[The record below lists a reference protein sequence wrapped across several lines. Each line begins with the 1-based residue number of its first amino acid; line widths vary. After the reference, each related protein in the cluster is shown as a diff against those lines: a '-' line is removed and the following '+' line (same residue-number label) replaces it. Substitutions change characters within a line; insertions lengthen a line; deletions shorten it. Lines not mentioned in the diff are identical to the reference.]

1 LGGEFSVIA
10 INYRDPRPIYEQIQA
25 ELRRLMLTGALPPG
39 SRLPS
44 VRELAGQLAINPNT
58 IQRAYRELE
67 LDGYILSVAGKGSF
81 VAQIDQ
87 LAEQQKKQAVA
98 AFCTAAQRLRALGLS
113 GEELASLLAQEALTD
128 D

>member
-1 LGGEFSVIA
+1 MLTL
-10 INYRDPRPIYEQIQA
+10 NYRDSRPIYEQIKDG
-25 ELRRLMLTGALPPG
+25 LRRMIVTGAMAQDEK
-39 SRLPS
+39 LPS
-44 VRELAGQLAINPNT
+44 VRALATQLSINPNT

-87 LAEQQKKQAVA
+87 LAEQQKKQAVD

-113 GEELASLLAQEALTD
+113 GEELASLLAQEVLTD